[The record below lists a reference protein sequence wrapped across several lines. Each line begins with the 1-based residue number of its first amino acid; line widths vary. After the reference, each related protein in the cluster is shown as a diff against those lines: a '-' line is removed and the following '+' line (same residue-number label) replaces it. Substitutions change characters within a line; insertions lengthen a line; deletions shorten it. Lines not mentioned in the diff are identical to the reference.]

1 MKHVL
6 LIGSLLLGCAHPTA
20 APLPAATEAELTER
34 IEALDVDAV
43 PIYTGRVQPRGDDAD
58 ALFSYRRAIFDDG
71 DVQVSSHLTVD
82 ADGEPKVLHVA
93 HTRSDG
99 RLLRFEEWHGQTG
112 LVGSLAVDA
121 SHTATIEVTVGGE
134 RTERTEA
141 GDVPVHAGPSLF
153 GFVLQHWDALVKGEV
168 RPLRF
173 AVLAKARTYR
183 FDVRLASIDEA
194 RAVFEMRA
202 SSPFVRI
209 AVPTLA
215 ITFDSVTRTP
225 IRYEG
230 PVPPLRETPRGL
242 RSLDARVDYTLT
254 GANYR

>member
-6 LIGSLLLGCAHPTA
+6 LIGSLLTGCAHPTA
-20 APLPAATEAELTER
+20 APLPAAAEAELTEH

-58 ALFSYRRAIFDDG
+58 ALFSYRRAVFADG
-71 DVQVSSHLTVD
+71 DALVASHLTVD

-93 HTRSDG
+93 HTASDG
-99 RLLRFEEWHGQTG
+99 RLLRFQEWHGQTG
-112 LVGSLAVDA
+112 LVGSMVVDA
-121 SHTATIEVTVGGE
+121 SHTATFEVTVGGAH
-134 RTERTEA
+134 TERTEA
-141 GDVPVHAGPSLF
+141 GEVPVHAGPSLF
-153 GFVLQHWDALVKGEV
+153 GFVRQHWDALVKGEA

-173 AVLAKARTYR
+173 AVLADTRTYR
-183 FDVRLASIDEA
+183 FDVRLGSIDEA

-202 SSPFVRI
+202 SRPFVRL

-215 ITFDSVTRTP
+215 LTFDSVTRTP

-230 PVPPLRETPRGL
+230 PVPPLRETSRGL
-242 RSLDARVDYTLT
+242 RSLDARVDYTLA
-254 GANYR
+254 GPGYR